1 MTLLVQI
8 GPGLSLPRDELVRL
22 ITDAVR
28 HTPSMFNM
36 QSTRVVILF
45 GDSHRDFWD
54 LCTASLPVETLQMRP
69 NVAFEH
75 FE

>member
-36 QSTRVVILF
+36 QSTRVVILL

-54 LCTASLPVETLQMRP
+54 LCTASLPVETLHMRP